1 MGFCWIQVLSDGTV
15 WLPYLVEKIV
25 EVATNGSKPIL
36 IKKKLIEGP
45 DANQWGKRWI
55 PLFLAFQVFLNN
67 FFSCDKYK
75 PVLFS

>member
-1 MGFCWIQVLSDGTV
+1 VE
-15 WLPYLVEKIV
+15 VEK
-25 EVATNGSKPIL
+25 NGSKPIL

-75 PVLFS
+75 RVLFS